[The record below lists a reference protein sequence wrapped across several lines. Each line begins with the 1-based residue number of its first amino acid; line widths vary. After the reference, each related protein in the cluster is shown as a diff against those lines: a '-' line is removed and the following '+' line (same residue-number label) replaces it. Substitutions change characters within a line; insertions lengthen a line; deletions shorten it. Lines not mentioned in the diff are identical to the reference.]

1 MYGPLLEGGV
11 RIFEDPRSMMHQKL
25 LVADGLWTV
34 VGTTNVDK
42 GGTVLNKTSRVFVAV
57 VLALLLGIS
66 AAAPRA
72 DVKTQEKGQVKF
84 EGMLG
89 RVVGLFGGRAA
100 REGVVSTVAVQGNR
114 KMTVNDMTGQIIDLS
129 EQKVY
134 DLDVGK
140 KTYQVTTFDEIR
152 RRMQEAQAKA
162 RAQAAKSG
170 EPGAAPSGKEGEGEY
185 EIDFSLKESGQKKNI
200 SGYDTREVVMTITVR
215 EKGKKLE
222 EGGGMVLTAN
232 SWLAPRIAAMKEI
245 ADFDLK
251 YMKALGE
258 GTALGSAEQMAAA
271 LAMYPALKQALGRF
285 ETENVNMD
293 GTPIMTTMTVETVA
307 NPQQQTAQEEK
318 RDERP
323 PTGVGGLLGGLGRRV
338 ARKKEDP
345 AQDGNRKTFM
355 TMTHEVMSVSAS
367 VSAGDVGIPAGFKE
381 NK

>member
-1 MYGPLLEGGV
+1 
-11 RIFEDPRSMMHQKL
+11 
-25 LVADGLWTV
+25 
-34 VGTTNVDK
+34 
-42 GGTVLNKTSRVFVAV
+42 VFIV
-57 VLALLLGIS
+57 ALLLGLS

-89 RVVGLFGGRAA
+89 RMVGLFGGRAA

-114 KMTVNDMTGQIIDLS
+114 KMTVNDMTGQLIDLS

-134 DLDVGK
+134 DLDVRK

-162 RAQAAKSG
+162 REQAAKSG
-170 EPGAAPSGKEGEGEY
+170 EPGTASSGKEGEKEY

-200 SGYDTREVVMTITVR
+200 NGYDTREVVMTITVR

-232 SWLAPRIAAMKEI
+232 SWLAPRIASMKEI

-258 GTALGSAEQMAAA
+258 TMALGSAEQMAAA

-285 ETENVNMD
+285 ETENINMD

-307 NPQQQTAQEEK
+307 NPQQTTAQEEK
-318 RDERP
+318 REERP

-345 AQDGNRKTFM
+345 AQDANRKTFM
-355 TMTHEVMSVSAS
+355 TMTHEVLSVSMSVSA
-367 VSAGDVGIPAGFKE
+367 ADVGIPPGFKE
-381 NK
+381 NR